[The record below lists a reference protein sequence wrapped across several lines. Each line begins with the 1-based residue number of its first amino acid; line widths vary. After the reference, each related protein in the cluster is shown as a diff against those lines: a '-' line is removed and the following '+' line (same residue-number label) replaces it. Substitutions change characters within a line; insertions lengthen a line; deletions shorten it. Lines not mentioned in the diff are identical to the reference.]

1 MWTVSL
7 HCERPPEMTC
17 LRAPRTAKYA
27 REEFRRA
34 RAVPGDLGEARG
46 IASAPRPREG
56 DSPRREEPSEAIP
69 GDAVLQTDN
78 KQQAPVPGGSTRPRS
93 KVGRHCHSP
102 LPSLRPAEVRSF
114 FFEYYDAA
122 RPRPFARRRADQP
135 PPEQEGASCSHY

>member
-69 GDAVLQTDN
+69 GDAVLRTDN

-114 FFEYYDAA
+114 TLCTQHDLQAPATEGGPASRGGA
-122 RPRPFARRRADQP
+122 RHI
-135 PPEQEGASCSHY
+135 GAS

>member
-1 MWTVSL
+1 VWTVSL

-78 KQQAPVPGGSTRPRS
+78 KQQAPVPGGSTVHDLKSAGIATPLSSPCRS
-93 KVGRHCHSP
+93 KK
-102 LPSLRPAEVRSF
+102 F
-114 FFEYYDAA
+114 YTMYAA
-122 RPRPFARRRADQP
+122 RPA
-135 PPEQEGASCSHY
+135 GAGDGGRTSLQGRCKTYWG